1 VFSGIVKGTGQ
12 VLEYVDIGD
21 DRRLTIGF
29 TGIGLQVLRAGDSVA
44 VNGACLTVIQSKD
57 EYFSADISL
66 ETLSKTT
73 LGDWKI
79 GDTVNLESA
88 LLLGDS
94 VDGHF
99 VTGHVDGIGHVES
112 LVESG
117 RSIVFGIRI
126 DEALTPF
133 LASKGS
139 IAVDGVSL
147 TVNDIKSR
155 TFHVNIIPH
164 TRDITV
170 IAEYRLGTA
179 VNIEVD
185 IIARYLERRAKHEN
199 NPQSININLLKNHG
213 YTS

>member
-1 VFSGIVKGTGQ
+1 MFNGIVKGTGQ
-12 VLEYVDIGD
+12 VLEYADVGD
-21 DRRLTIGF
+21 DRRVTIGF
-29 TGIGLQVLRAGDSVA
+29 KGADLPALRPGDSVA
-44 VNGACLTVIQSKD
+44 VNGACLTVIDSKG
-57 EYFSADISL
+57 ERFSADISL

-73 LGDWKI
+73 LGDWRV

-99 VTGHVDGIGHVES
+99 VTGHVDGIGRIES

-126 DEALTPF
+126 DEELTPF
-133 LASKGS
+133 LARKGS
-139 IAVDGVSL
+139 IAVDGISL
-147 TVNDIKSR
+147 TVNDIENL
-155 TFHVNIIPH
+155 TFNVNIIPH

-185 IIARYLERRAKHEN
+185 LIARYLGRLAKHEK

>member
-1 VFSGIVKGTGQ
+1 MFSGIVKGTGQ

-155 TFHVNIIPH
+155 TFYVNIIPH

>member
-1 VFSGIVKGTGQ
+1 MFSGIVKGTGQ
-12 VLEYVDIGD
+12 VLEYVDVGD

-29 TGIGLQVLRAGDSVA
+29 KGVALPALRPGDSVA
-44 VNGACLTVIQSKD
+44 VNGACLTVIDSKD
-57 EYFSADISL
+57 ECFSADISL
-66 ETLSKTT
+66 ETLSRTT

-99 VTGHVDGIGHVES
+99 VTGHVDGIGRVEN

-126 DEALTPF
+126 DEELAPF
-133 LASKGS
+133 LARKGS
-139 IAVDGVSL
+139 IAVDGISL
-147 TVNDIKSR
+147 TINDIENL
-155 TFHVNIIPH
+155 TFNVNIIPH

-185 IIARYLERRAKHEN
+185 IIARYLERRVKHET
-199 NPQSININLLKNHG
+199 NPQSINMNLLKNHG
-213 YTS
+213 YTN

>member
-1 VFSGIVKGTGQ
+1 MFSGIVKGTGQ

-44 VNGACLTVIQSKD
+44 VNGACLTVIESKD

>member
-155 TFHVNIIPH
+155 TFYVNIIPH

>member
-155 TFHVNIIPH
+155 IFYVNIIPH

>member
-1 VFSGIVKGTGQ
+1 
-12 VLEYVDIGD
+12 
-21 DRRLTIGF
+21 
-29 TGIGLQVLRAGDSVA
+29 VA
-44 VNGACLTVIQSKD
+44 VNGACLTVIESKD

>member
-1 VFSGIVKGTGQ
+1 MFSGIVKGTGQ
-12 VLEYVDIGD
+12 VLEYVDLGD

-44 VNGACLTVIQSKD
+44 VNGACLTVIESKD

>member
-44 VNGACLTVIQSKD
+44 VNGACLTVIESKD

>member
-1 VFSGIVKGTGQ
+1 MFSGIVKGTGQ

>member
-1 VFSGIVKGTGQ
+1 MFSGIVKGTGQ
-12 VLEYVDIGD
+12 VLEYVDVGD

-29 TGIGLQVLRAGDSVA
+29 KGVELPALRLGDSVA
-44 VNGACLTVIQSKD
+44 VNGACLTVIDSKD
-57 EYFSADISL
+57 KRFSADISL

-99 VTGHVDGIGHVES
+99 VTGHVDGIGRVES

-126 DEALTPF
+126 DEALAPF
-133 LASKGS
+133 LARKGS
-139 IAVDGVSL
+139 IAVDGISL
-147 TVNDIKSR
+147 TINDIENLK
-155 TFHVNIIPH
+155 FNVNIIPH

-185 IIARYLERRAKHEN
+185 IIARYLERRVKHET
-199 NPQSININLLKNHG
+199 NPQSINMHLLKNHG